1 MSSPKLEARIANIS
15 TATLN
20 FPGELTYAGIKVIQ
34 TAQNISM
41 LKVINLASLK
51 LSGSFRARKAR
62 IKHNMARSPMYPST
76 AQKPIAEPRA
86 HSKMILSLISLK
98 FLNGKGG
105 EIVNQRMHMI
115 TCIRVKPTTLS
126 FCCAG
131 PNHFITL
138 LPGSVALKAINT
150 TIVFPRT
157 QEMQRTKVMPNA
169 VCRSMQDHSE
179 GRPMKVREHRK
190 HRVKEKSSRK
200 LSSELLALTMGV
212 FLFLKKINATTAV
225 MHVPNKDAAVSSAPI
240 ISSYDRNSASF
251 FTQASLLSFDQNSG
265 WHRTQVTES
274 EK

>member
-1 MSSPKLEARIANIS
+1 MKIQKSSPKLEDRIANIS

-20 FPGELTYAGIKVIQ
+20 FPGELTYAGMKVIH

-62 IKHNMARSPMYPST
+62 MKHKMASSPMYPST
-76 AQKPIAEPRA
+76 DQKPKAEPKA
-86 HSKMILSLISLK
+86 HSKIILSLKSLR
-98 FLNGKGG
+98 FLKGKGG
-105 EIVNQRMHMI
+105 EIVNQRIHII
-115 TCIRVKPTTLS
+115 TCIRVKPRTVSL
-126 FCCAG
+126 CWAG
-131 PNHFITL
+131 PNHFIIL
-138 LPGSVALKAINT
+138 LPGSVALKAIST

-157 QEMQRTKVMPNA
+157 QEIQRTKVMPNA
-169 VCRSMQDHSE
+169 VCRSMQDKSE

-200 LSSELLALTMGV
+200 LSSELLALTIGV
-212 FLFLKKINATTAV
+212 FLYLKKMNATTAV

-265 WHRTQVTES
+265 
-274 EK
+274 